1 LLRSTLNVF
10 ASVSVDANGNR
21 TYQNL
26 EAGVPVDY
34 VLNNTFNN
42 NDITALINQIRNS
55 RT

>member
-1 LLRSTLNVF
+1 VF
-10 ASVSVDANGNR
+10 ANVSVDENETR
-21 TYQNL
+21 TYTSV

-42 NDITALINQIRNS
+42 SDIAALINQIRNS